1 MKQGH
6 GPSIPGQGAGDLLAP
21 RQVFHVL
28 AETPCPYLP
37 NRSERKLLT
46 EISGPDAKAAYG
58 LLSRAGFRRSRHF
71 AYRPACSGCSAC
83 VPIRVAAMHFRPS
96 RSLKRIA
103 NVNADLIAR
112 DRAARATREQNELFA
127 RYLVARHEQGD
138 MTGMSFADYRAM
150 VEDTRLD
157 TRIIEFRA
165 ADSRLVAACLF
176 DWLEDGPSA
185 VYSFFDP
192 ELPRRSLGT
201 YMVLWLIEAA
211 RALERPY
218 VYLGYW
224 FKESP
229 KMAYKARFQPLEALG
244 PAGWQTLKR

>member
-1 MKQGH
+1 MKQGK
-6 GPSIPGQGAGDLLAP
+6 IPGDLLVP

-37 NRSERKLLT
+37 DRFERKLLT
-46 EISGPDAKAAYG
+46 EINGPDAAAAYN
-58 LLSRAGFRRSRHF
+58 LLSRAGFRRSHHF
-71 AYRPACSGCSAC
+71 AYRPACSGCTAC
-83 VPIRVAAMHFRPS
+83 VPIRVAAMRFRPR

-103 NVNADLIAR
+103 KINADLIAR
-112 DRAARATREQNELFA
+112 ESPALATREQHELFV
-127 RYLVARHEQGD
+127 RYLVARHEEGD
-138 MTGMSFADYRAM
+138 MAGMSFAEYRAM

-157 TRIIEFRA
+157 TRMVEFRT
-165 ADSRLVAACLF
+165 ADKRLVAACLF

-192 ELPRRSLGT
+192 DLPNRSLGT

-211 RALERPY
+211 GARERPY

-224 FKESP
+224 ISESP

-244 PAGWQTLKR
+244 PAGWQALKR